1 MRKDTRAHRGNAE
14 RRAPSDKPA
23 QTATRGAVSRRP
35 EQDPTELVYGLR
47 ACMAVFRK
55 RRHDIRRLAF
65 ARELRDDL
73 DDLPEWAT
81 QARVDWRE
89 EPGSELDR
97 LAQSN
102 QHEGVVMLTVPRRWL
117 KPKDL
122 ASLLLER
129 RGVAIAL
136 DRVRNPQNIGAV
148 LRSAAFFGV
157 DAALLGAPAPDPGL
171 SPFAVR
177 VAEGGAE
184 HVELSRTTDLAQTLA
199 TLRARGVTIIGG
211 DSHADTT
218 LSELEPARPCVIVFG
233 HEREGLGSR
242 IRAECDQLVEI
253 KGTGAVESLN
263 VGVAAGIFIARV
275 IPRPSAT
282 PRVSG
287 GLTPANPPRRH

>member
-1 MRKDTRAHRGNAE
+1 M
-14 RRAPSDKPA
+14 
-23 QTATRGAVSRRP
+23 
-35 EQDPTELVYGLR
+35 YGLR
-47 ACMAVFRK
+47 ACLAVY
-55 RRHDIRRLAF
+55 RRRPHDIRRLAF
-65 ARELRDDL
+65 ARELRDEL
-73 DDLPEWAT
+73 DDLPEWAAS
-81 QARVDWRE
+81 ARIDWRE
-89 EPGSELDR
+89 EPASELDR
-97 LAQSN
+97 LAQSS
-102 QHEGVVMLTVPRRWL
+102 QHEGVVLLTAPRRWL

-122 ASLLLER
+122 TSLLLER

-199 TLRARGVTIIGG
+199 SLRSRGVRIIGG
-211 DSHADTT
+211 DSHADTSLT
-218 LSELEPARPCVIVFG
+218 ELEPARPCVVVFG

-253 KGTGAVESLN
+253 QGTGAVESLN
-263 VGVAAGIFIARV
+263 VGVAAGIFIARL
-275 IPRPSAT
+275 IPRPSTA

-287 GLTPANPPRRH
+287 AHPPARPSRRP

>member
-1 MRKDTRAHRGNAE
+1 MKKDTRAPRGNPE
-14 RRAPSDKPA
+14 RRAPNDRMGQAAARGAAPVRPA
-23 QTATRGAVSRRP
+23 QEATEV
-35 EQDPTELVYGLR
+35 VYGLR
-47 ACMAVFRK
+47 ACLAVFRQ
-55 RRHDIRRLAF
+55 RRDDIRRLAF
-65 ARELRDDL
+65 SRELRDEL
-73 DDLPEWAT
+73 DDLPDWAAH
-81 QARVDWRE
+81 ARIDWRE
-89 EPGSELDR
+89 EPGAELDR

-102 QHEGVVMLTVPRRWL
+102 QHEGVVLLTAPRRWL

-199 TLRARGVTIIGG
+199 TLRARGVKIIGG

-218 LSELEPARPCVIVFG
+218 LTELEPVRPCVIVFG
-233 HEREGLGSR
+233 HEREGLGAR

-253 KGTGAVESLN
+253 AGTGAVESLN

-275 IPRPSAT
+275 IPRPSAAA
-282 PRVSG
+282 RVSG
-287 GLTPANPPRRH
+287 GLVPANPRRRS

>member
-1 MRKDTRAHRGNAE
+1 MSKDTRTRRGSPQL
-14 RRAPSDKPA
+14 RAPSDKTR
-23 QTATRGAVSRRP
+23 TAARGEGPRASMP
-35 EQDPTELVYGLR
+35 EATELVYGLR
-47 ACMAVFRK
+47 ACLAVYRQ
-55 RRHDIRRLAF
+55 RREDIRRLAF
-65 ARELRDDL
+65 SRELRDEL
-73 DDLPEWAT
+73 EDLPDWAA

-89 EPGSELDR
+89 EPGAELDR
-97 LAQSN
+97 LAQSS
-102 QHEGVVMLTVPRRWL
+102 QHEGVVLLTAPRRWL

-122 ASLLLER
+122 ASLLVER
-129 RGVAIAL
+129 QGVAIAL

-199 TLRARGVTIIGG
+199 SLRARGVKIIGG
-211 DSHADTT
+211 DSHADTS
-218 LSELEPARPCVIVFG
+218 LAELVPARPCVIVFG

-253 KGTGAVESLN
+253 AGTGAVESLN
-263 VGVAAGIFIARV
+263 VGVAAGIFIAKV
-275 IPRPSAT
+275 IPRPSPA
-282 PRVSG
+282 PRGSG
-287 GLTPANPPRRH
+287 GRMPSNPPRRP